1 MRDVHPAFPKSD
13 VDLTEA
19 EIENS
24 WVSLDSTGALAYM
37 PKEERNP
44 PSYLFCLVE
53 TESGGWE
60 VVGVDEVGAGEGLP
74 SVTDA
79 GGISDLVALD
89 DEGVVCCRCCLCW
102 VEDAIAAG
110 NFEGG
115 DAVAAVGNR
124 TALTG
129 VETVAVVE
137 VDEDAT
143 ICEFCRAGHGAGGG
157 DVGLAIVVVEGETGE
172 ALSYFSFVAGM
183 NIEGVAEIAGD
194 GHIDMG

>member
-13 VDLTEA
+13 VDLTGA

-53 TESGGWE
+53 TESGGGE

-89 DEGVVCCRCCLCW
+89 DEDVVCCRCCFCRCCLCG
-102 VEDAIAAG
+102 VEDAIVAG
-110 NFEGG
+110 NLEGG

-129 VETVAVVE
+129 VETVAVVK

-143 ICEFCRAGHGAGGG
+143 ICEFC
-157 DVGLAIVVVEGETGE
+157 
-172 ALSYFSFVAGM
+172 
-183 NIEGVAEIAGD
+183 
-194 GHIDMG
+194 

>member
-13 VDLTEA
+13 IDLTGA

-53 TESGGWE
+53 TESGGGE

-89 DEGVVCCRCCLCW
+89 DEDVVCYRYCFCGCCLCGRCLCGRCLYGCCFCRCSLCW

-129 VETVAVVE
+129 VKTVAVVE

-143 ICEFCRAGHGAGGG
+143 ICEFC
-157 DVGLAIVVVEGETGE
+157 
-172 ALSYFSFVAGM
+172 
-183 NIEGVAEIAGD
+183 
-194 GHIDMG
+194 